1 MRRHRN
7 AKIVATLGPASS
19 TPVVIDALF
28 RSGVDVFRL
37 NFSHGTPA
45 DHRKRMEAIRAVE
58 KTVGRPI
65 GVMIDLQGPKL
76 RIGSFAGGPVQL
88 PTGATFRL
96 DLDPAPGSAKRVC
109 LPHPEIFAILK
120 PGLQLLLDDG
130 KLALTIERCGRGH
143 AIARVTVGGRLSD
156 RKGVNIPSVIIPVS
170 PLTTKDRRDL
180 EFGLGLGADWVALSF
195 VQRPEDIDEARAL
208 IGDRAA
214 IMAKLEK
221 PMAIK
226 KLDAIV
232 DRADGIMVARGDLGV
247 EMRPEQVPTVQRR
260 ILRACRRTGKPVV
273 VATQML
279 ESMID
284 SPVPTRAEASDVAT
298 AVYEGAD
305 AVMLSAESAS
315 GRYPVEAVEMMDR
328 IIREVEHDDHYRRLT
343 DAQQSQPRATAAD
356 AISHSMRQAAH
367 IVSAKATVIYTHS
380 GSSSIRA
387 SRERPEAPI
396 LSLTPMIST
405 ARRLALVWGVHSV
418 LTHETADI
426 NTMTDLACRTALEEG
441 FARAGDNVVIAAGVP
456 FGRAGTTNMLRLA
469 TIPAV
474 KGRPRKKA

>member
-1 MRRHRN
+1 M
-7 AKIVATLGPASS
+7 
-19 TPVVIDALF
+19 
-28 RSGVDVFRL
+28 
-37 NFSHGTPA
+37 
-45 DHRKRMEAIRAVE
+45 
-58 KTVGRPI
+58 
-65 GVMIDLQGPKL
+65 
-76 RIGSFAGGPVQL
+76 
-88 PTGATFRL
+88 
-96 DLDPAPGSAKRVC
+96 
-109 LPHPEIFAILK
+109 
-120 PGLQLLLDDG
+120 
-130 KLALTIERCGRGH
+130 
-143 AIARVTVGGRLSD
+143 
-156 RKGVNIPSVIIPVS
+156 S
-170 PLTTKDRRDL
+170 PLTPKDRRDL

-232 DRADGIMVARGDLGV
+232 DQADGIMVARGDLGV

-260 ILRACRRTGKPVV
+260 ILRACRRAGKPVI

-298 AVYEGAD
+298 AVYDGAD

-315 GRYPVEAVEMMDR
+315 GRYPVEAVEIMDR
-328 IIREVEHDDHYRRLT
+328 IIREVEHDEHYRRLT
-343 DAQQSQPRATAAD
+343 DAQHSEPRATAAD
-356 AISHSMRQAAH
+356 AISHSLRQAAH

-441 FARAGDNVVIAAGVP
+441 FARPATTSSSRPAFRSVRP
-456 FGRAGTTNMLRLA
+456 GRRTCCGSRLHRFCGR
-469 TIPAV
+469 PA
-474 KGRPRKKA
+474 GRPRKGLTPRGTGADRGSGR

>member
-1 MRRHRN
+1 
-7 AKIVATLGPASS
+7 
-19 TPVVIDALF
+19 
-28 RSGVDVFRL
+28 
-37 NFSHGTPA
+37 
-45 DHRKRMEAIRAVE
+45 
-58 KTVGRPI
+58 
-65 GVMIDLQGPKL
+65 
-76 RIGSFAGGPVQL
+76 
-88 PTGATFRL
+88 
-96 DLDPAPGSAKRVC
+96 
-109 LPHPEIFAILK
+109 
-120 PGLQLLLDDG
+120 
-130 KLALTIERCGRGH
+130 
-143 AIARVTVGGRLSD
+143 
-156 RKGVNIPSVIIPVS
+156 VNIPSAIVPVS

-180 EFGLGLGADWVALSF
+180 AFGLGLGADWVALSF

-232 DRADGIMVARGDLGV
+232 ERADGIMVARGDLGV

-260 ILRACRRTGKPVV
+260 ILRACRRAGKPVV

-298 AVYEGAD
+298 AVYDGAD

-328 IIREVEHDDHYRRLT
+328 IIREVEHDEHYRKLT
-343 DAQQSQPRATAAD
+343 DAQRWQPRATAAD

-396 LSLTPMIST
+396 LSLTPMLST

-418 LTHETADI
+418 LTHVTADI

-456 FGRAGTTNMLRLA
+456 FGQAGTTNLLRLA
-469 TIPAV
+469 TVRPSPR
-474 KGRPRKKA
+474 RPRKRT